1 MGSKKFLHKIPLQEF
16 SKRKFLLG
24 IVLGIL
30 TAVIFYYFLQ
40 YLFILQRGVLLAFV
54 YNSDNTLDTDTRNY
68 IALFFSSISV
78 ALGNSISIAF
88 IFSGTDTNSQ
98 KRKAR
103 RRIINDQSA
112 LTPTAIFWILKIL
125 VLTIGSI
132 IISHSSIVFKE
143 FAYAIA
149 LSPIVLFFDQVKS
162 LRRFLKGYTIAK
174 MSIHFAILSLLV
186 FIIALS
192 NINAYDKQGNL
203 QSMNGSFAN
212 IPKFKLESEYREDIF
227 IDSHQNQ
234 IRFKVTEK
242 NDSIKIFGWD
252 RFLTYHDVQVSILE
266 SKQSH
271 YRYDALFYIDK
282 SIKWNK
288 LDTLFD
294 KLLLTNANKVLI
306 TITDSEALWEIYY
319 KHHIIT
325 SKELYN
331 KWSNSKDY
339 PPPPPPPRFFEEFI
353 LDKNVDTLNI
363 ASFKNTKTSIEDSIF
378 SYIYEGAQSNTAF
391 VFSINQDISV
401 EEYLEFIIGYK
412 KAIYQLRT
420 DYNNHPQLR
429 DDASAKSK
437 YPMIYKDVLIN
448 R

>member
-1 MGSKKFLHKIPLQEF
+1 MGSKKFLHKITLQEF

-40 YLFILQRGVLLAFV
+40 YLFILLRGVHLAFV
-54 YNSDNTLDTDTRNY
+54 YNADNTLDTDTRNY

-78 ALGNSISIAF
+78 ALGNTISIAF
-88 IFSGTDTNSQ
+88 IFSGTDRNSQ
-98 KRKAR
+98 KRKAG

-112 LTPTAIFWILKIL
+112 LTPTAIFWIFKIL

-132 IISHSSIVFKE
+132 IISHSSIIFKE
-143 FAYAIA
+143 FAYAMA
-149 LSPIVLFFDQVKS
+149 LLPIVLFFDQVKS

-174 MSIHFAILSLLV
+174 MSIHFAIVSLLE

-203 QSMNGSFAN
+203 QAITGSFAN
-212 IPKFKLESEYREDIF
+212 IPEFKLEIEYSEDIF
-227 IDSHQNQ
+227 MDSHQNQ

-242 NDSIKIFGWD
+242 NDSINFFGWD
-252 RFLTYHDVQVSILE
+252 RFLTYHDVQMSILE

-271 YRYDALFYIDK
+271 YRYDAVFYIDK
-282 SIKWNK
+282 TIKWNK

-294 KLLLTNANKVLI
+294 KLLFINANNILI
-306 TITDSEALWEIYY
+306 TITNSETLLETYY
-319 KHHIIT
+319 KRHIVL

-378 SYIYEGAQSNTAF
+378 SYIYEGTQSNTAF
-391 VFSINQDISV
+391 VFYINQDISV
-401 EEYLEFIIGYK
+401 EEYLEFMIGYK
-412 KAIYQLRT
+412 KAIYKLRT

-448 R
+448 H

>member
-1 MGSKKFLHKIPLQEF
+1 MLS
-16 SKRKFLLG
+16 
-24 IVLGIL
+24 IVLGLLSAI
-30 TAVIFYYFLQ
+30 VFYYFLQ
-40 YLFILQRGVLLAFV
+40 YIFALIRSVHLAFA
-54 YNSDNTLDTDTRNY
+54 YNADNTLDTDKRNY

-78 ALGNSISIAF
+78 TLGNTISIAF
-88 IFSGTDTNSQ
+88 LFSGTETSSL

-112 LTPTAIFWILKIL
+112 LTPTAIFYVFKIL
-125 VLTIGSI
+125 AITIGSI
-132 IISHSSIVFKE
+132 IISHSSILFKE

-149 LSPIVLFFDQVKS
+149 LLPIVLFFDQAKS

-203 QSMNGSFAN
+203 QAITGSFAN
-212 IPKFKLESEYREDIF
+212 IPEFKLEIEYSEDIF
-227 IDSHQNQ
+227 MDSHQNQ

-242 NDSIKIFGWD
+242 NDSINFFGWD
-252 RFLTYHDVQVSILE
+252 RFLTYHDVQMSILE

-271 YRYDALFYIDK
+271 YKYDAVFYIDK

-294 KLLLTNANKVLI
+294 KLLFINANNILI
-306 TITDSEALWEIYY
+306 TITNSETLLETYY
-319 KHHIIT
+319 KRHIVL
-325 SKELYN
+325 SKEIYN

-401 EEYLEFIIGYK
+401 EEYLEFMIGYK
-412 KAIYQLRT
+412 KAIYKLRT

-448 R
+448 H

>member
-1 MGSKKFLHKIPLQEF
+1 MGSKKFLYKITLQEF
-16 SKRKFLLG
+16 SKRKFLLS
-24 IVLGIL
+24 IVLGLLSAI
-30 TAVIFYYFLQ
+30 VFYYFLQ
-40 YLFILQRGVLLAFV
+40 YIFALIRSVHLAFA
-54 YNSDNTLDTDTRNY
+54 YNADNTLDTDKRNY

-78 ALGNSISIAF
+78 TLGNTISIAF
-88 IFSGTDTNSQ
+88 LFSGTETSSL

-112 LTPTAIFWILKIL
+112 LTPTAIFYVFKIL
-125 VLTIGSI
+125 AITIGSI
-132 IISHSSIVFKE
+132 IISHSSILFKE

-149 LSPIVLFFDQVKS
+149 LLPIVLFFDQAKS

-203 QSMNGSFAN
+203 QAITGSFAN
-212 IPKFKLESEYREDIF
+212 IPEFKLEIEYSEDIF
-227 IDSHQNQ
+227 MDSHQNQ

-242 NDSIKIFGWD
+242 NDSINFFGWD
-252 RFLTYHDVQVSILE
+252 RFLTYHDVQMSILE

-271 YRYDALFYIDK
+271 YKYDAVFYIDK

-294 KLLLTNANKVLI
+294 KLLFINANNILI
-306 TITDSEALWEIYY
+306 TITNSETLLETYY
-319 KHHIIT
+319 KRHIVL
-325 SKELYN
+325 SKEIYN

-401 EEYLEFIIGYK
+401 EEYLEFMIGYK
-412 KAIYQLRT
+412 KAIYKLRT

-448 R
+448 H

>member
-1 MGSKKFLHKIPLQEF
+1 MGSKKFLHKITLQEF

-30 TAVIFYYFLQ
+30 TAIIFYYFLQ
-40 YLFILQRGVLLAFV
+40 YLFILLRGVHLAFV
-54 YNSDNTLDTDTRNY
+54 YNADNTLDRDTRNY
-68 IALFFSSISV
+68 IALFLSSISV
-78 ALGNSISIAF
+78 ALGNTISIAF
-88 IFSGTDTNSQ
+88 IFSGTDTSSL
-98 KRKAR
+98 KRKAG

-149 LSPIVLFFDQVKS
+149 LLPIVLFFDQAKS

-186 FIIALS
+186 VIIALS

-203 QSMNGSFAN
+203 QAITGSFAN
-212 IPKFKLESEYREDIF
+212 IPKFKLESEYSEDIF
-227 IDSHQNQ
+227 MDSHQNQ

-242 NDSIKIFGWD
+242 NDSIKFFGWD
-252 RFLTYHDVQVSILE
+252 RFLTYHDVQMSILE

-271 YRYDALFYIDK
+271 YRYDAVFYIDK

-294 KLLLTNANKVLI
+294 KLLLINANNILI
-306 TITDSEALWEIYY
+306 TITNSETLLETYY
-319 KHHIIT
+319 KRHIVL

-339 PPPPPPPRFFEEFI
+339 PPPPPRFFEEFI

-391 VFSINQDISV
+391 VFYINQDISV
-401 EEYLEFIIGYK
+401 EEYLEFMIGYK
-412 KAIYQLRT
+412 KAIYKLRT

-437 YPMIYKDVLIN
+437 YPMLYKATSLTN
-448 R
+448 